1 MSHQQPNPPAANDV
15 PQTRSDID
23 LEIDLELFE
32 RRNSIRRIPCPD
44 AIERDD
50 EAIWTDWDLLTGS

>member
-1 MSHQQPNPPAANDV
+1 MSHQQQNPPAANDV

-32 RRNSIRRIPCPD
+32 RRSSIRRIPCPD
-44 AIERDD
+44 AVERDD
-50 EAIWTDWDLLTGS
+50 EAVWTDWDLLTGS